1 MARQLD
7 TPLLRSD
14 GPAVVIAVRVAPRA
28 GRSAIA
34 GERAGRLLIQTTAP
48 PVDGRANDAV
58 CRLLAKALGVATGRV
73 RVVGGAHTRD
83 KLVRVD
89 GITAAD
95 AAHHLGLT
103 SHDDAA

>member
-7 TPLLRSD
+7 TPLLRTD

-28 GRSAIA
+28 KRSAIA

-48 PVDGRANDAV
+48 PVDGRANEAV
-58 CRLLAKALGVATGRV
+58 CRLLAKTLGVATGRV
-73 RVVGGAHTRD
+73 RIAGGTHARD
-83 KLVRVD
+83 KLVRID
-89 GITAAD
+89 GITVAD

-103 SHDDAA
+103 PHDDAA